1 MNKNPLVII
10 NNEKIFRQGN
20 DFYCDNVDMSIIP
33 SEFKNFQQTLFIGRK
48 SKKKGGH
55 KIELEN
61 TKPASNILTFLYLIF
76 KTFKIQKNS
85 YLLIGVTPYTFFAF
99 LILYIFR
106 RKIFIYL
113 RSSGHEEFKY
123 LYGSWSVWIHHL
135 MFIIVSNN
143 SSVIVNN
150 SRLYKKKE
158 CHIISSSRLDESWFR
173 RRNNHNTSSLDKIK
187 LLYVGRISREKGI
200 FNFIEMLDKIKINF
214 QFSIVG
220 NLKNLKFKN
229 EKIKILGYISNTESL
244 IKVYDKNHIT
254 ILPSFT
260 EGQPLTIDESLSR
273 NRPVIIFEDINYVIK
288 ERKGIFIAKRNIDSF
303 TETVKHVI
311 NNYQDIQEDIKK
323 NKFTTKR
330 DMVKQISDIVG

>member
-55 KIELEN
+55 KIDLEN

-106 RKIFIYL
+106 RKIFVYL

-135 MFIIVSNN
+135 MFMIVSNN

-150 SRLYKKKE
+150 SRLYKKKD
-158 CHIISSSRLDESWFR
+158 CHIISSSRLDEPWFK
-173 RRNNHNTSSLDKIK
+173 NHNLIPLGKIK

-200 FNFIEMLDKIKINF
+200 FNFIEMLDKIKIDF
-214 QFSIVG
+214 QFSIAG
-220 NLKNLKFKN
+220 NTKNLKFEN
-229 EKIKILGYISNTESL
+229 ENIKILGYISKTESL
-244 IKVYDKNHIT
+244 IKIYDENNIT
-254 ILPSFT
+254 VLPSFT

-273 NRPVIIFEDINYVIK
+273 YRPVIIFEDINYVVK

-303 TETVKHVI
+303 TETVKYVI
-311 NNYQDIQEDIKK
+311 NNYQKIQEDIKK

-330 DMVKQISDIVG
+330 DMIKQIPDIVG

>member
-33 SEFKNFQQTLFIGRK
+33 SEFKNFQQTVFIARK
-48 SKKKGGH
+48 SIKKGGH

-61 TKPASNILTFLYLIF
+61 TKPASNILTFFYLIF
-76 KTFKIQKNS
+76 KTFKARKNS

-123 LYGSWSVWIHHL
+123 LYGSWSVWIHHF

-150 SRLYKKKE
+150 SRLYKEKK
-158 CHIISSSRLDESWFR
+158 CHLINSSRLDELWFKNR
-173 RRNNHNTSSLDKIK
+173 TISPLEKIK
-187 LLYVGRISREKGI
+187 FLYVGRVSREKGI
-200 FNFIEMLDKIKINF
+200 FDFIKMIDNVKINF
-214 QFSIVG
+214 HLSIVG
-220 NLKNLKFKN
+220 NSKNLKFKN
-229 EKIKILGYISNTESL
+229 NNIKLLGYISETESL
-244 IKVYDKNHIT
+244 IKVYDEHNIT
-254 ILPSFT
+254 VLPSFT

-273 NRPVIIFEDINYVIK
+273 NRPVIIFEDINYVVK
-288 ERKGIFIAKRNIDSF
+288 ERKGIFISKRNINSF
-303 TETVKHVI
+303 IETTQYVI
-311 NNYQDIQEDIKK
+311 NNYQNIQEDIKK

-330 DMVKQISDIVG
+330 DMVKQISDIIG

>member
-61 TKPASNILTFLYLIF
+61 TKPASNILMFLYLIF

-99 LILYIFR
+99 LILHIFR
-106 RKIFIYL
+106 RKIFVYL

-135 MFIIVSNN
+135 MFMIVSNN

-150 SRLYKKKE
+150 SRLYKKKD
-158 CHIISSSRLDESWFR
+158 CHIISSSRLDEPWFK
-173 RRNNHNTSSLDKIK
+173 NHNSIPLGKIK

-200 FNFIEMLDKIKINF
+200 FNFIEMLDKIKIDF
-214 QFSIVG
+214 QFSIAG
-220 NLKNLKFKN
+220 NTKNLKFEN
-229 EKIKILGYISNTESL
+229 ENIKILGHISKTESL
-244 IKVYDKNHIT
+244 IKIYDENNIT
-254 ILPSFT
+254 VLPSFT

-273 NRPVIIFEDINYVIK
+273 YRPVIIFEDINYVVK

-303 TETVKHVI
+303 TETVKYVI
-311 NNYQDIQEDIKK
+311 NNYQKIQEDIKK

-330 DMVKQISDIVG
+330 DMIKQISDIVG

>member
-106 RKIFIYL
+106 RKIFVYL

-135 MFIIVSNN
+135 MFMIVSNN

-150 SRLYKKKE
+150 SRLYKKNE
-158 CHIISSSRLDESWFR
+158 CHIISSSRLDEPWFK
-173 RRNNHNTSSLDKIK
+173 NHNSIPLGKIK

-200 FNFIEMLDKIKINF
+200 FNFIEMLDKIKIDF
-214 QFSIVG
+214 QFSIAG
-220 NLKNLKFKN
+220 NTKNLKFEN
-229 EKIKILGYISNTESL
+229 ENIKILGYISKTESL
-244 IKVYDKNHIT
+244 IKIYDENNIT
-254 ILPSFT
+254 VLPSFT

-273 NRPVIIFEDINYVIK
+273 YRPVIIFEDINYVVK

-303 TETVKHVI
+303 TETVKYVI
-311 NNYQDIQEDIKK
+311 NNYQKIQEDIKK

-330 DMVKQISDIVG
+330 DMIKQISDIVG